1 MGMFPRVQRLLVW
14 GLGCLFAIA
23 SCLFSPSLVSAQPL
37 PAPQFQVSSTT
48 GLTLTSARDIF
59 RTAYDRR
66 YTWDEQFPGYA
77 ADVSLRYGKT
87 LYHGLIR
94 VNPDLTV
101 SVLQLKDEAVRQ
113 LVTEQLQMVAIH
125 HRRVPFEALHGQH
138 TFEVVDTD
146 QTGTVEI
153 QELGDQLDSY
163 YKIRDQKITQVN
175 RRMGDIAVTVNT
187 LGFFTPPEGYLV
199 AHYESIFYNPQTG
212 DELEK
217 QDVRDI
223 YDKVGQYYLLT
234 RRYIRRSEPSQPTPG
249 LGADTLISFDAIQ
262 LLRPKA

>member
-1 MGMFPRVQRLLVW
+1 MARFPRRQHLFVGILCWLV
-14 GLGCLFAIA
+14 AIA
-23 SCLFSPSLVSAQPL
+23 VCLLSPSASAQPL
-37 PAPQFQVSSTT
+37 LVPQFDQLSTSK
-48 GLTLTSARDIF
+48 LALASAEEIF
-59 RTAYDRR
+59 RTAYDHR
-66 YTWDEQFPGYA
+66 YTWNEQFPGYS

-87 LYHGLIR
+87 LYQGLIR
-94 VNPDLTV
+94 VDPDLNV
-101 SVLQLKDEAVRQ
+101 SVLRLKDEVVRQ

-125 HRRVPFEALHGQH
+125 HRRVPFEELHGQH
-138 TFEVVDTD
+138 TLEVVGTD

-153 QELGDQLDSY
+153 QEVGNQMSSY
-163 YKIRDQKITQVN
+163 YQIRNQKITQVN
-175 RRMGDIAVTVNT
+175 RRFGDLAVTVNT

-212 DELEK
+212 EELEK

-223 YDKVGQYYLLT
+223 YDKIGQYYLLT
-234 RRYIRRSEPSQPTPG
+234 RRYIRRSDPSQPAPG